1 LVLQTIIT
9 GISIGGILAL
19 PVMGVALIY
28 GVTGILNYAIAVIGT
43 FAAFVTWT
51 LMGHGLFLAVLGGLA
66 VSFALGFG
74 LQRFILDPLT
84 RRRGYDLA
92 LFFIITFGV
101 ATIVSGVITVAFPRP
116 TISFE
121 LLQGT
126 ALSVGGV
133 PISIQTIVAVSL
145 AVGFLLLI
153 RIVERTTRTGRSL
166 RATSENLRMANL
178 VGVNVSLICAV
189 VSGLGVVLGFV
200 GAFFWGVL
208 YNLTVNSGWDLTF
221 YGYIIAIVGGIG
233 NVWGGMLAALLMG
246 EVIAFA
252 GTILSGTWQS
262 VVLYAV
268 LFLVLV
274 FAPRGILGSER
285 SI

>member
-66 VSFALGFG
+66 VSFALGFA